1 MKTRIYI
8 DGYNLYYGCL
18 KHTHFKWLNLVVLF
32 EKHLFA
38 RSGTPHAYLDECKGI
53 KYFTADINDKVAH
66 DENSLKDQL
75 NYHAGLQN
83 YCGQK
88 LDIIKGNYSV
98 DQANYPHVDFS
109 ENGQELAPRDCHKV
123 RVWKLEE
130 KQSDVNIAVESLF
143 DVMSDETIE
152 QVIFVTNDT
161 DLVPVL
167 KKIRIFNEH
176 SIRKN
181 TVKVG
186 LVIPARRKD
195 VEQLGRKANK
205 SLSQCADWTISFID
219 DSELEKSSL
228 PNRISNGKK
237 PQYRPAGWF
246 EYSEIVALILT
257 TLMQAKDISSL
268 PKAWRWLSTKKPSPD
283 DLTVLPSAPDQLM
296 DDEYW
301 LNVILEH
308 AKAYVAFKNNI

>member
-18 KHTHFKWLNLVVLF
+18 KHTPFKWLDLVTLF
-32 EKHLFA
+32 EQHLFA
-38 RSGTPHAYLDECKGI
+38 RSGEPSSYLDECQGV

-66 DENSLKDQL
+66 DENSLRDQL
-75 NYHAGLQN
+75 SYHAGLQN
-83 YCGQK
+83 YCGNK
-88 LDIIKGNYSV
+88 LNIIKGNYSV
-98 DQANYPHVDFS
+98 EKAKYPHVDFD
-109 ENGQELAPRDCHKV
+109 ENHKELAPRDCQKV

-167 KKIRIFNEH
+167 RKIRLFKGGVLRQNE
-176 SIRKN
+176 
-181 TVKVG
+181 VKIG

-195 VEQLGRKANK
+195 VEKTGRKVNK
-205 SLSQCADWTISFID
+205 SLSKYADWTISFIED
-219 DSELEKSSL
+219 TELQNSQLPCRITSRKSVS
-228 PNRISNGKK
+228 I
-237 PQYRPAGWF
+237 RPTSWF
-246 EYSEIVALILT
+246 KYPDKVDLILQ
-257 TLMQAKDISSL
+257 TLMETQKTSTL
-268 PKAWRWLSTKKPSPD
+268 PKAWRWLSEQRPEVRGLDSLPSSPD
-283 DLTVLPSAPDQLM
+283 KLM

-301 LNVILEH
+301 LEAILKH
-308 AKAYVAFKNNI
+308 AKAFVEFSNA